1 MALHIS
7 NRIILCKNSINKI
20 GGRYGMGRKLK
31 LISITFLLLI
41 GLVGCSTK
49 EDVLES
55 NITNKGEFIESD
67 TTMKDKSVESNITS
81 KDESLEKDNKPENEN
96 STETESQEVKSND
109 DVLLNEE
116 ETKLKKI
123 LEGFSEAYF
132 RGDKKG
138 MSSYLTDGVDIE
150 DYNYM
155 MNKTDIYDTTEIK
168 EFTGD
173 ISDIKDVNE
182 IAVQYPFI
190 LEGEDSITYLGLEF
204 IKMSGEWKVSNFYL
218 EK

>member
-31 LISITFLLLI
+31 LISLTFLLLI

-55 NITNKGEFIESD
+55 NITNKDE
-67 TTMKDKSVESNITS
+67 SVESNITG
-81 KDESLEKDNKPENEN
+81 KDENLEKDNNLENEN
-96 STETESQEVKSND
+96 SAETESQEVKSND

-116 ETKLKKI
+116 ETKLKKV

-182 IAVQYPFI
+182 IGVQYPFI
-190 LEGEDSITYLGLEF
+190 LEGEDSMTYLGIEL
-204 IKMSGEWKVSNFYL
+204 IKMLGEWKVSNFYL

>member
-31 LISITFLLLI
+31 LISLTFLLLI

-55 NITNKGEFIESD
+55 NITNKDE
-67 TTMKDKSVESNITS
+67 SVESNITG
-81 KDESLEKDNKPENEN
+81 KDENLEKDNNLENEN
-96 STETESQEVKSND
+96 SAETESQEVKSND

-116 ETKLKKI
+116 ETKLKKV